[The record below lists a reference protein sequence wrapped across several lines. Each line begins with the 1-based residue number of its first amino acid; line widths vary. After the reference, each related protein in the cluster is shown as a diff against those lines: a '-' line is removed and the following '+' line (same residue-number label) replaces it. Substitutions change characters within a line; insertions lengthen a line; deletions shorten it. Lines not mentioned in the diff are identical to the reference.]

1 MTARYGQLA
10 NFSLKVTDLLLML
23 LALAAGIVINYAPAE
38 ARSLSDYAVDFLST
52 RIKVGNALLGA
63 LLLVTWGV
71 AFSLQGVYRSHRLS
85 GLREELTEIARAI
98 FFASAALLIV
108 GQLGKWRTITVFT
121 AASVGVI
128 AMSLIAATRI
138 LLRLNLRRLRLRGHN
153 IKKILIIGTGPRAE
167 WFAKQVLHRHDFGY
181 SLVGYVDSKVRFNNN
196 GLSHVAWLGD
206 VQDLPRIISNEV
218 IDEVFIALPIKS
230 QYSQIES
237 AITTLEEQG
246 IPVHLLSD
254 LFPHKLARSR
264 AWEFEG
270 TPLLSLHSAPSVTW
284 KTEVKRLTDIAAAAG
299 LLALLFPLLVI
310 VAVAIKLDS
319 RGPVFFIQDRV
330 GFNKRRFRMLKFRTM
345 LRDAEARMKEIEH
358 LNEKS
363 GPIFKIR
370 NDPRITRLGRW
381 LRRTSID
388 ELPQL
393 VNVLLGDMSIVGPR
407 PLAVRDA
414 LKMEEAWQKRRF
426 SVKPGLTCLW
436 QVSGRS
442 NLSFEQW
449 MELDL
454 KYIDDWS
461 LGLDGL
467 IVLRTIPAILTA
479 RGAS

>member
-1 MTARYGQLA
+1 MIARYGQLA
-10 NFSLKVTDLLLML
+10 NFLLKVTDLLLML
-23 LALAAGIVINYAPAE
+23 LALAAGIVINYAPAQ
-38 ARSLSDYAVDFLST
+38 ALPLSDYAADFLST
-52 RIKVGNALLGA
+52 RIKVGNALLCA
-63 LLLVTWGV
+63 LLLVIWAV
-71 AFSLQGVYRSHRLS
+71 AFSLQGIYRSHRLS
-85 GLREELTEIARAI
+85 ALREELNEIARAI

-108 GQLGKWRTITVFT
+108 GQLGRWRTMTVFT

-128 AMSLIAATRI
+128 AMLLIGTTRV

-153 IKKILIIGTGPRAE
+153 LKKILIIGTGPRAE
-167 WFAKQVLHRHDFGY
+167 WFAKQVLNHQDFGY
-181 SLVGYVDSKVRFNNN
+181 SLVGYLDTKVRFNNN

-206 VQDLPRIISNEV
+206 VHDLPRIISNEV

-284 KTEVKRLTDIAAAAG
+284 KTEVKRLMDIAASAS
-299 LLALLFPLLVI
+299 LLALLSPLLVL
-310 VAVAIKLDS
+310 VAAAIKLDS

-345 LRDAEARMKEIEH
+345 HRDAEARMKEIEH

-370 NDPRITRLGRW
+370 NDPRITGVGRW
-381 LRRTSID
+381 LRKMSID

-393 VNVLLGDMSIVGPR
+393 VNVLLGDMSLVGPR
-407 PLAVRDA
+407 PLPMRDV
-414 LKMEEAWQKRRF
+414 LRMEEAWQKRRF

-442 NLSFEQW
+442 NLSFDQW
-449 MELDL
+449 MQLDL
-454 KYIDDWS
+454 EYIDRWSLVLDWS
-461 LGLDGL
+461 IL
-467 IVLRTIPAILTA
+467 LRTIPAILTA

>member
-1 MTARYGQLA
+1 
-10 NFSLKVTDLLLML
+10 
-23 LALAAGIVINYAPAE
+23 
-38 ARSLSDYAVDFLST
+38 
-52 RIKVGNALLGA
+52 
-63 LLLVTWGV
+63 
-71 AFSLQGVYRSHRLS
+71 
-85 GLREELTEIARAI
+85 
-98 FFASAALLIV
+98 LIV
-108 GQLGKWRTITVFT
+108 GQLGKWRTITIFT
-121 AASVGVI
+121 SASVGVI
-128 AMSLIAATRI
+128 AMLLIGTTRV

-153 IKKILIIGTGPRAE
+153 IKRIVIIGTGPRAE

-181 SLVGYVDSKVRFNNN
+181 CLVGYVDSKVRFNNN

-206 VQDLPRIISNEV
+206 VPDLPRIISNEV

-270 TPLLSLHSAPSVTW
+270 TPLLSLHSAPSITW
-284 KTEVKRLTDIAAAAG
+284 KTEVKRLMDIVASASLLSLLSP
-299 LLALLFPLLVI
+299 LLAL
-310 VAVAIKLDS
+310 VAVAIRLDS
-319 RGPVFFIQDRV
+319 RGPVFFVQDRV
-330 GFNKRRFRMLKFRTM
+330 GFNKHRFRMFKFRTM
-345 LRDAEARMKEIEH
+345 RRDAEARMKEIEH

-381 LRRTSID
+381 LRKTSID

-393 VNVLLGDMSIVGPR
+393 INVLLGEMSLVGPR

-454 KYIDDWS
+454 KYIDGWS
-461 LGLDGL
+461 LGLDGV